1 MIKLNSQTLAS
12 QGKLQTVEAYQEILD
27 SLYTAVE
34 TLPNSREKA
43 LVVTKIDEAA
53 LWLREAISKI

>member
-12 QGKLQTVEAYQEILD
+12 QGKIQTVEAYQEILD
-27 SLYTAVE
+27 SFYTAVE

-53 LWLREAISKI
+53 LWLREALSKM

>member
-12 QGKLQTVEAYQEILD
+12 KGQIQTVEAYQEILD
-27 SLYTAVE
+27 SFYTAVE

-53 LWLREAISKI
+53 LWLREALSKI

>member
-12 QGKLQTVEAYQEILD
+12 KGQIQTVEAYQEILD
-27 SLYTAVE
+27 SFYTAVE

-43 LVVTKIDEAA
+43 LVITKIDEAA
-53 LWLREAISKI
+53 LWLREALSKI

>member
-12 QGKLQTVEAYQEILD
+12 QGQIQTVEAYQEILD
-27 SLYTAVE
+27 SFYTAVE

-53 LWLREAISKI
+53 LWLREALSKM

>member
-12 QGKLQTVEAYQEILD
+12 QGKIQTVEAYQEILD
-27 SLYTAVE
+27 SFYTAVE

-53 LWLREAISKI
+53 LWLREALSKI

>member
-1 MIKLNSQTLAS
+1 MIKLNSQPTED
-12 QGKLQTVEAYQEILD
+12 QVKTMQVFQELLN
-27 SLYTAVE
+27 SLYAEVE

-53 LWLREAISKI
+53 LWLREALSKI